1 MATNKITKVY
11 GILNGT
17 CNYIMSEMRKTKDSF
32 KNVLKMAQKLGYAE
46 PGNPKLD
53 LNGYDALAKIKIL
66 TSLAFNKKISKSECL
81 MEGIENIDYAD
92 IKIADQLDFRIKL
105 LGITE
110 IINNSIF
117 ERVHP
122 CLVKKDSYIGNVDG
136 VMNAV
141 ILNGS
146 PIGESVLQ
154 GEGAGPGP
162 TSSALMSDLLSILR
176 GNIKYPFGISK
187 NKRLKPKIFNKD
199 QSSNSLYLRLE
210 VKDKPGVLSSI
221 TKILAKYKISIQ
233 RLIQIPDH
241 KSKTASIVL
250 ITHNANELDAQR
262 CIKSFKSNK
271 NIIKNPVLIRLF

>member
-1 MATNKITKVY
+1 M
-11 GILNGT
+11 
-17 CNYIMSEMRKTKDSF
+17 
-32 KNVLKMAQKLGYAE
+32 
-46 PGNPKLD
+46 
-53 LNGYDALAKIKIL
+53 
-66 TSLAFNKKISKSECL
+66 
-81 MEGIENIDYAD
+81 
-92 IKIADQLDFRIKL
+92 
-105 LGITE
+105 
-110 IINNSIF
+110 
-117 ERVHP
+117 
-122 CLVKKDSYIGNVDG
+122 
-136 VMNAV
+136 
-141 ILNGS
+141 
-146 PIGESVLQ
+146 Q

-250 ITHNANELDAQR
+250 ITHNANELDSQK
-262 CIKSFKSNK
+262 CIKSFKSNS
-271 NIIKNPVLIRLF
+271 RLAKKILRVK